1 MNRVQSLATGLLFAA
16 ALMAG
21 CSKEEPPKPAPK
33 AEAPPAETVV
43 KIGVAAP
50 LTGPQAH
57 IGVDIKNGVQL
68 AVDDANAQGLTID
81 GKKIKDTFQA
91 SHGASF
97 GQGFNLNLEV
107 TKRPV
112 PARPMQVKIRGSHIT
127 GAPIQEIASR
137 AAGTFFSVEGV
148 VAFDPKPDMRYIV
161 KGILQKNGS
170 SVWIE
175 EESSGQVVTDKVVE
189 N

>member
-1 MNRVQSLATGLLFAA
+1 MRPVLAIFSAVFLASCATYQPVPDGYTGST
-16 ALMAG
+16 ALVRDSG
-21 CSKEEPPKPAPK
+21 KYIDDWKK
-33 AEAPPAETVV
+33 AEVFAITE
-43 KIGVAAP
+43 
-50 LTGPQAH
+50 
-57 IGVDIKNGVQL
+57 
-68 AVDDANAQGLTID
+68 ID